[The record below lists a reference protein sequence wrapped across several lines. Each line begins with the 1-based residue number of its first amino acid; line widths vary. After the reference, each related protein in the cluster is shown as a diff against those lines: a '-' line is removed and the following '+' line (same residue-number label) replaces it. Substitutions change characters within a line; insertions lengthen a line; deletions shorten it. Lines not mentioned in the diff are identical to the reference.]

1 MTEIFKVFCYIKLLT
16 NTISNEGLFL
26 KSLLSIT
33 ILAISF
39 LVIGN
44 IFGIVSSYT
53 TNTIT
58 GTSNFMQPV
67 YGVNHTDANNIA
79 TSTTPNYTGIE
90 QTTKDFLLDLKAKNS
105 PPINTLPPN
114 EARAALSGLQAS
126 YPATIPEVSAV
137 ENLTIPVG
145 NSNSDGGINNNET
158 IAIQIVRPAG
168 ISDNQVLPVV
178 MYFHGGGWVLG
189 GFDTHERLIKE
200 LANAAN
206 VTVVYVN
213 YTLSP
218 EAKYP
223 QALEEA
229 YAATKW
235 VADNGQSI
243 NVNATKLGV
252 VGDSAGGN
260 MATAVAMLAKE
271 RGYPF
276 ISLQAL
282 FYPITDVNFNTTS
295 FEQFQKGYH
304 LTRDAMIWFWN
315 NYVNNQTTN
324 IRDPLV
330 SPLQTSVE
338 QLQGLPPTL
347 IITAENDVLRD
358 EGEAYAHKLMEANVP
373 VVSVRYLGTIHDF
386 MMLNAL
392 ANTPAAEEAISQAA
406 SIINEVL
413 YS

>member
-1 MTEIFKVFCYIKLLT
+1 MIQ
-16 NTISNEGLFL
+16 NSNINKNAF
-26 KSLLSIT
+26 T
-33 ILAISF
+33 MNILYVAAFTISF
-39 LVIGN
+39 LILGN
-44 IFGIVSSYT
+44 LISTPSSIYSPASSNTFTQLAYGSINSTNAT
-53 TNTIT
+53 TNSTIT
-58 GTSNFMQPV
+58 TN
-67 YGVNHTDANNIA
+67 AN
-79 TSTTPNYTGIE
+79 YKELE
-90 QTTKDFLLDLKAKNS
+90 QNTKAFLLDMKAKNN
-105 PPINTLPPN
+105 PPINSLPPN
-114 EARAALSGLQAS
+114 EARAALSGLQSS
-126 YPATIPEVSAV
+126 YSATIPEVSAV

-145 NSNSDGGINNNET
+145 SNNNET

-168 ISDNQVLPVV
+168 IDSSQQLTPVV

-243 NVNATKLGV
+243 NVNSTKLGV
-252 VGDSAGGN
+252 AGDSAGGN
-260 MATAVAMLAKE
+260 MATAVTMLAKE

-282 FYPITDVNFNTTS
+282 FYPVTDVNFNTTS
-295 FEQFQKGYH
+295 YEQFQKGYH

-315 NYVNNQTTN
+315 NYLDNQTTN
-324 IRDPLV
+324 IKDPLV
-330 SPLQTSVE
+330 SPLQSSIE
-338 QLQGLPPTL
+338 QLQGLPPAL
-347 IITAENDVLRD
+347 VITDENDVLRD
-358 EGEAYAHKLMEANVP
+358 EGEAYAHKLMEAGVP
-373 VVSVRYLGTIHDF
+373 VASVRYLGTIHDF

-406 SIINEVL
+406 SIINKVL

>member
-1 MTEIFKVFCYIKLLT
+1 MLLIT
-16 NTISNEGLFL
+16 KINNKKRLFS
-26 KSLLSIT
+26 KSLFCST
-33 ILAISF
+33 IFAISF

-44 IFGIVSSYT
+44 IFGIVSS
-53 TNTIT
+53 N
-58 GTSNFMQPV
+58 TSNAIAGTNSFIQLV
-67 YGVNHTDANNIA
+67 YGVNHTSVNNNTTTE
-79 TSTTPNYTGIE
+79 TSVAPNYTGIE

-114 EARAALSGLQAS
+114 EARAALSGLQSS
-126 YPATIPEVSAV
+126 YPATIPEVLAV
-137 ENLTIPVG
+137 ENLTIPIGNGSSSSNVG
-145 NSNSDGGINNNET
+145 GSGTSNNET

-168 ISDNQVLPVV
+168 ISENQVLPVV

-200 LANAAN
+200 LVNAAN

-243 NVNATKLGV
+243 NVNASRMGV
-252 VGDSAGGN
+252 AGDSAGGN

-282 FYPITDVNFNTTS
+282 FYPVTDMNFNTTS
-295 FEQFQKGYH
+295 YEQFQKGYH

-315 NYVNNQTTN
+315 NYVDNQTTN
-324 IRDPLV
+324 MRDPLV
-330 SPLQTSVE
+330 SPLQASVE

-347 IITAENDVLRD
+347 IITGENDVLRD
-358 EGEAYAHKLMEANVP
+358 EGEAYAHKLMDANVP
-373 VVSVRYLGTIHDF
+373 VASIRYLGTIHDF

-392 ANTPAAEEAISQAA
+392 ANTPATEEAISQAA
-406 SIINEVL
+406 SIMNKVL
-413 YS
+413 SQR

>member
-1 MTEIFKVFCYIKLLT
+1 MTNLNRYK
-16 NTISNEGLFL
+16 GLYS
-26 KSLLSIT
+26 KSLLCTAI
-33 ILAISF
+33 IAISF
-39 LVIGN
+39 IVLGSIISNVSPYSSNTVIA
-44 IFGIVSSYT
+44 
-53 TNTIT
+53 TN
-58 GTSNFMQPV
+58 NFVQTV
-67 YGVNHTDANNIA
+67 YGINHTSANST
-79 TSTTPNYTGIE
+79 TSTPSTNYTGIE
-90 QTTKDFLLDLKAKNS
+90 QITKAFLLDLKAKDS

-114 EARAALSGLQAS
+114 DARAALSGLQSS
-126 YPATIPEVSAV
+126 YPAAIPEVSAV
-137 ENLTIPVG
+137 ENLTIPMG
-145 NSNSDGGINNNET
+145 SNNET

-168 ISDNQVLPVV
+168 IDSSQQILPVV

-218 EAKYP
+218 EAKFP

-243 NVNATKLGV
+243 NVNSTRLGV
-252 VGDSAGGN
+252 AGDSAGGN
-260 MATAVAMLAKE
+260 MATAVTMLAKE

-282 FYPITDVNFNTTS
+282 FYPVTDVNFNTTS
-295 FEQFQKGYH
+295 YEQFQKGYH

-315 NYVNNQTTN
+315 NYVDNQTSN

-330 SPLQTSVE
+330 SPLQASIS
-338 QLQGLPPTL
+338 QLQGLPPAL
-347 IITAENDVLRD
+347 VITDENDVLRD
-358 EGEAYAHKLMEANVP
+358 EGEAYAHKLMEAGVP
-373 VVSVRYLGTIHDF
+373 VASVRYLGTIHDF

-392 ANTPAAEEAISQAA
+392 SNTPAAEEAISQAA
-406 SIINEVL
+406 SIINKVL
-413 YS
+413 NG

>member
-1 MTEIFKVFCYIKLLT
+1 MNILYVATFTISLLILGNLIATTSSIYSSPSSITFTQLAYGSINPT
-16 NTISNEGLFL
+16 NTTYS
-26 KSLLSIT
+26 T
-33 ILAISF
+33 T
-39 LVIGN
+39 
-44 IFGIVSSYT
+44 T
-53 TNTIT
+53 TN
-58 GTSNFMQPV
+58 
-67 YGVNHTDANNIA
+67 A
-79 TSTTPNYTGIE
+79 NYTELE
-90 QTTKDFLLDLKAKNS
+90 QNTKAFLLDMKAKNN
-105 PPINTLPPN
+105 PPINSLPPN
-114 EARAALSGLQAS
+114 EARAALSGLQS
-126 YPATIPEVSAV
+126 SSPATIPQVSAI

-145 NSNSDGGINNNET
+145 SNNET

-168 ISDNQVLPVV
+168 INSSQQVLPVL

-200 LANAAN
+200 LANTAN

-235 VADNGQSI
+235 VAENGQSI
-243 NVNATKLGV
+243 NVNATRLGV
-252 VGDSAGGN
+252 AGDSAGGN

-282 FYPITDVNFNTTS
+282 FYPVTDVNFNTTS
-295 FEQFQKGYH
+295 YEQFQNGYH
-304 LTRDAMIWFWN
+304 LTRDAMIWFWT
-315 NYVNNQTTN
+315 NYVDNQTTN
-324 IRDPLV
+324 IKDPLV
-330 SPLQTSVE
+330 SPLQASIE

-347 IITAENDVLRD
+347 VITDENDVLRD
-358 EGEAYAHKLMEANVP
+358 EGEAYAHKLMEAEVP
-373 VVSVRYLGTIHDF
+373 VASVRYLGTIHDF

-406 SIINEVL
+406 SIINKVL

>member
-1 MTEIFKVFCYIKLLT
+1 M
-16 NTISNEGLFL
+16 S
-26 KSLLSIT
+26 LSIF
-33 ILAISF
+33 AISV
-39 LVIGN
+39 LLGGN
-44 IFGIVSSYT
+44 LNAVAYSVSIYLPLS
-53 TNTIT
+53 NTLDQQAY
-58 GTSNFMQPV
+58 GSVNTSNSS
-67 YGVNHTDANNIA
+67 TNISA
-79 TSTTPNYTGIE
+79 SYPNLE
-90 QTTKDFLLDLKAKNS
+90 QNTKAFLLDMQAKNN
-105 PPINTLPPN
+105 PPINTLPPG
-114 EARAALSGLQAS
+114 EARAALSGLQSS
-126 YPATIPEVSAV
+126 YPVTIPSVSAV

-145 NSNSDGGINNNET
+145 SNNET
-158 IAIQIVRPAG
+158 IAIKIIRPAG
-168 ISDNQVLPVV
+168 IDPDQKALPVV

-189 GFDTHERLIKE
+189 GYDTHERLIKE

-223 QALEEA
+223 QSLEEA

-243 NVNATKLGV
+243 NVDATRLGV
-252 VGDSAGGN
+252 AGDSAGGN
-260 MATAVAMLAKE
+260 MATAIAMMAKE

-282 FYPITDVNFNTTS
+282 FYPVTDAHFNTAS
-295 FEQFQKGYH
+295 YEKFQNDYH
-304 LTRDAMIWFWN
+304 LTRDAMKWFWN
-315 NYVNNQTTN
+315 NYVDNQTTN

-330 SPLQTSVE
+330 SPLQATIE

-347 IITAENDVLRD
+347 IITDENDVLRD
-358 EGEAYAHKLMEANVP
+358 EGEAYAHKLMQAEVP
-373 VVSVRYLGTIHDF
+373 VASVRYLGTIHDF

-392 ANTPAAEEAISQAA
+392 ADTPSTEEAISQAA
-406 SIINEVL
+406 SIFHKVL